1 MKWVHVMMW
10 WCMEWVHFIVT
21 CETRWEE
28 SKPLRTL
35 TTLRTR
41 LNQMRQTWAKK
52 WNKTQTDGSECET
65 KNITL
70 CRGMCCNLISFL
82 ACITCCTFCNT
93 FCDTFKLQLLAASN
107 QRFFR
112 RATSLL
118 ESLRNL
124 IEVHCARATVTTVTT
139 ARWRQKR
146 HAAICTQPEVW

>member
-1 MKWVHVMMW
+1 MYVSWVW
-10 WCMEWVHFIVT
+10 NEFIWSSIVT
-21 CETRWEE
+21 YETRWEE

-41 LNQMRQTWAKK
+41 LNQMRQTWAK
-52 WNKTQTDGSECET
+52 NET
-65 KNITL
+65 KRKQMEVNAKKITL

>member
-1 MKWVHVMMW
+1 MYVSWSMKWVHLIIN
-10 WCMEWVHFIVT
+10 CDI
-21 CETRWEE
+21 RDA
-28 SKPLRTL
+28 
-35 TTLRTR
+35 
-41 LNQMRQTWAKK
+41 MRRVKAIEGHWRHWGHGWIKWDKTWAK
-52 WNKTQTDGSECET
+52 NET
-65 KNITL
+65 KRKQMEVNAKKKITL